1 MGSSWGPLG
10 CLGDWEGG
18 TMFALNKKVIVQWKR
33 QLNFMKP
40 KNIKGILV
48 YFIFPASLGQFPL
61 WPIGIERYLDRF
73 QVNRNRFI
81 GSESDYRLLRL
92 PQPPVYF
99 FKLVYFLKI
108 TQGPTRFF
116 NGNFW
121 GWMLIG
127 KPREWLTMG
136 RSSSEYQ
143 NELFQLSEK
152 QRVKVWG
159 VIQSFYHL

>member
-1 MGSSWGPLG
+1 
-10 CLGDWEGG
+10 
-18 TMFALNKKVIVQWKR
+18 
-33 QLNFMKP
+33 MKP

-116 NGNFW
+116 NGNFSEPVKNTQR
-121 GWMLIG
+121 IF
-127 KPREWLTMG
+127 WLTVG
-136 RSSSEYQ
+136 TPHFR
-143 NELFQLSEK
+143 
-152 QRVKVWG
+152 
-159 VIQSFYHL
+159 

>member
-1 MGSSWGPLG
+1 
-10 CLGDWEGG
+10 
-18 TMFALNKKVIVQWKR
+18 
-33 QLNFMKP
+33 MKP

-108 TQGPTRFF
+108 TQGQTRFF
-116 NGNFW
+116 NGILGGVKRQTSRVAFN
-121 GWMLIG
+121 GPRQQCLTDTMKTQLS
-127 KPREWLTMG
+127 PRETCQPT
-136 RSSSEYQ
+136 R
-143 NELFQLSEK
+143 
-152 QRVKVWG
+152 
-159 VIQSFYHL
+159 

>member
-1 MGSSWGPLG
+1 
-10 CLGDWEGG
+10 
-18 TMFALNKKVIVQWKR
+18 
-33 QLNFMKP
+33 MKP
-40 KNIKGILV
+40 KDIKGILV
-48 YFIFPASLGQFPL
+48 YFIFPTSLGQFPL

-116 NGNFW
+116 NGNFSEPVKKYSADFLVN
-121 GWMLIG
+121 GGDPPFPL
-127 KPREWLTMG
+127 REG
-136 RSSSEYQ
+136 
-143 NELFQLSEK
+143 
-152 QRVKVWG
+152 VKKSKWKFKMAFAMKGGGSRGGLVC
-159 VIQSFYHL
+159 H